1 MSETPFRPRE
11 KLIEKQKLFQSIKKS
26 THMKGRYDIITS
38 VAIPLGFTVSS
49 IVLIGAGIYKMS
61 HGIGKKE

>member
-49 IVLIGAGIYKMS
+49 IVLIVSPFRSPYFSIFIYC
-61 HGIGKKE
+61 